1 MGKDAGSVITTLHK
15 GMAMSAES
23 DAQMQHFVSAVYSQN
38 DASGADVSQVA
49 LASIESRS
57 ISFSRWKESADEAG
71 EPGVIPERL
80 LRHWVDADIASFR
93 SLEGDVDAEI
103 AADNIAANYRLYDEY
118 CKEMQ
123 ALAGDVAAR
132 VDELNA
138 ASRRRGIEQDRVSAR
153 DLVARLRDT
162 ESQRNLPADT
172 SDLDGFTG
180 GGSSATDSP
189 VEPIVVRQILESI
202 TYKTQVDGSVMYLVH
217 ERPAFTD
224 HGRHI
229 LLDKKAL
236 LDDEAILAAV
246 LLAKEKYGGAFSLT
260 GSEEFKRRAL
270 EVIAKNNIEVKL
282 KSPAQEMM
290 LREVAEKYPDYKFK
304 PKMPMELQSTSEA
317 EPLDQPLENASATA
331 QSESESTT
339 VSKAL
344 RSYAGRVLS
353 HGAANYNN
361 DPDENMSYFV
371 KLETDEGEETVWGV
385 DLKLAMSETVAGVG
399 DIVALEFQ
407 GKQPVTVTGP
417 DRDETGKI
425 IGTKQIET
433 SRNTWAVTIKQ
444 KCQVSDDSSN
454 SDPTTIH
461 SSDSVED
468 IRPVKAIHW
477 WETQSSIINEHVPDS
492 NERSLLL
499 QELGEKP
506 SEDAVYWFDSAG
518 NYVENPSIDALRS
531 YEHKQFNKQLDSQ
544 EASQPDTREVEA
556 IDSAINHMR
565 DYSMSDTEN
574 KHPVLRG
581 VAKDPET
588 GEFET
593 SVLLFKGK
601 GDYLQG
607 FIKVDGVKQQVLA
620 HLNERKPDEST
631 GEIKPNFIKL
641 SKAVGQGDDTQWQEL
656 GFGNAVNKRNDGKQ
670 VYFDEVLFNV
680 DGKTIGARVGKFVD
694 EEMHRKLGFLE
705 ERIARPEKDKAP
717 AEGTQDPKQKAPAAT
732 PEQAAPVETAGA
744 RAPRKPRAAR
754 A

>member
-385 DLKLAMSETVAGVG
+385 DLKRAMSETVAGVG

-477 WETQSSIINEHVPDS
+477 WETQSSIINEHVADS

>member
-1 MGKDAGSVITTLHK
+1 
-15 GMAMSAES
+15 MSAES

-385 DLKLAMSETVAGVG
+385 DLKRAMSETVAGVG

-477 WETQSSIINEHVPDS
+477 WETQSSIINEHVADS

>member
-180 GGSSATDSP
+180 GGSSAADSP

-304 PKMPMELQSTSEA
+304 PKMPMELQATSEA
-317 EPLDQPLENASATA
+317 EPLDQPLESASATA

-339 VSKAL
+339 ASKAL

-385 DLKLAMSETVAGVG
+385 DLKRAMSETVAGVG

-433 SRNTWAVTIKQ
+433 SRNTWAVSITQ
-444 KCQVSDDSSN
+444 KCQASDDSST
-454 SDPTTIH
+454 SDSTTIH

-477 WETQSSIINEHVPDS
+477 WETQSSIINEHVADS

-705 ERIARPEKDKAP
+705 ERIARPEKDKTP

>member
-1 MGKDAGSVITTLHK
+1 
-15 GMAMSAES
+15 MSAES
-23 DAQMQHFVSAVYSQN
+23 DAQMQQFVSAVYSQN
-38 DASGADVSQVA
+38 DANSGDVSQVA

-57 ISFSRWKESADEAG
+57 VSFSRWKESVDEAG
-71 EPGVIPERL
+71 ESGAIPERL

-93 SLEGDVDAEI
+93 RLEDDVDAEI

-118 CKEMQ
+118 CKEME

-162 ESQRNLPADT
+162 ESQRNLPVDT

-180 GGSSATDSP
+180 GGSSANDSP

-270 EVIAKNNIEVKL
+270 EVIAKNNIDVKL

-290 LREVAEKYPDYKFK
+290 LREVAEKHPDYKFK
-304 PKMPMELQSTSEA
+304 PKMPMELQATSEA
-317 EPLDQPLENASATA
+317 EVLDQPLESTSPTA
-331 QSESESTT
+331 PSESEGAT

-344 RSYAGRVLS
+344 
-353 HGAANYNN
+353 
-361 DPDENMSYFV
+361 
-371 KLETDEGEETVWGV
+371 
-385 DLKLAMSETVAGVG
+385 
-399 DIVALEFQ
+399 
-407 GKQPVTVTGP
+407 
-417 DRDETGKI
+417 DR
-425 IGTKQIET
+425 
-433 SRNTWAVTIKQ
+433 
-444 KCQVSDDSSN
+444 
-454 SDPTTIH
+454 
-461 SSDSVED
+461 VED

-477 WETQSSIINEHVPDS
+477 WETQSSIINEHVADS
-492 NERSLLL
+492 NERVLLL

-506 SEDAVYWFDSAG
+506 SEDGVYWFDSAG

-531 YEHKQFNKQLDSQ
+531 YENKQFNEQLDGQ
-544 EASQPDTREVEA
+544 EANQPDTREVEA

-581 VAKDPET
+581 VVKNPET

-620 HLNERKPDEST
+620 HLNERKPDETT

-705 ERIARPEKDKAP
+705 ERLARPEKNEAP
-717 AEGTQDPKQKAPAAT
+717 AEGAQDPKQKAPAAT